1 MTILPGIL
9 QNTILISA
17 MTAWLVAQVFKVLLN
32 LFLHG
37 RLDLELLLSSGAFPS
52 SHAAIVSAVTL
63 GIGKYYGWNSPI
75 FAVSAVFAM
84 IVMYDAA
91 GVRRAAGK
99 QAEVLNQLVERY
111 YVGSDLS
118 QKRLKELVGHTPFEV
133 FGGALVGIIIG
144 III

>member
-32 LFLHG
+32 LFLQG
-37 RLDLELLLSSGAFPS
+37 KLNFQLLLSSGAFPS
-52 SHAAIVSAVTL
+52 SHAATVCAVAL

-99 QAEVLNQLVERY
+99 QAEVLNQLVERF

-118 QKRLKELVGHTPFEV
+118 QDRLKELVGHTPFEV
-133 FGGALVGIIIG
+133 FGGALVGIIVGLLI
-144 III
+144 